1 MSNVRLKGLSMPVL
15 SVVACEM
22 LEDELVYVLS
32 KDPEIKRL
40 FVVENRNSF
49 RFVKKLR
56 SENLKPFTFSS
67 DRLYP
72 IISEINRE
80 SLRKP
85 LQEPSDN
92 FLSKLSNIPFCKK
105 IYDFILNKEK
115 KQGLTVVVNLLR
127 KDLHS
132 DIDLLQSEVYL
143 NAREMSKISN
153 GILLFYG
160 KCGFSSEKM
169 KAELQQLGCPIYFL
183 RDDGRNIVDD
193 CISVALGGNE
203 VYTKTM
209 LSENGK
215 GAIYAT
221 PMVLSD
227 LNETNYRSSESY
239 KKISKYLTS
248 PMYSL
253 LFKINNQVYKDAN
266 FHRNAS
272 EFAKI
277 FNMKIINVNGTMKVA
292 INSYME
298 AKVDIYKNTE

>member
-1 MSNVRLKGLSMPVL
+1 MPVL
-15 SVVACEM
+15 SIVACEI

-49 RFVKKLR
+49 RFVKKLK
-56 SENLKPFTFSS
+56 SENLKPFMFSS
-67 DRLYP
+67 DKLYP
-72 IISEINRE
+72 TVLEINRK
-80 SLRKP
+80 SLGSFTRK
-85 LQEPSDN
+85 
-92 FLSKLSNIPFCKK
+92 FSNTSFCKK

-115 KQGLTVVVNLLR
+115 KQELTVVVNLLR
-127 KDLHS
+127 KGLHS

-143 NAREMSKISN
+143 NAKEMSKISN

-160 KCGFSSEKM
+160 KCGFSSEK
-169 KAELQQLGCPIYFL
+169 AQSELHQLGCPIYFL
-183 RDDGRNIVDD
+183 KDDGKNIVDD

-203 VYTKTM
+203 IYTKTM
-209 LSENGK
+209 LSGNGK

-227 LNETNYRSSESY
+227 LNETNYKSSESY

-253 LFKINNQVYKDAN
+253 LFKINNQNYKDVN

-277 FNMKIINVNGTMKVA
+277 FNMSIVNVNGTMKIA

-298 AKVDIYKNTE
+298 AKTDICKNIE

>member
-1 MSNVRLKGLSMPVL
+1 MPVL
-15 SVVACEM
+15 SIVACEM

-49 RFVKKLR
+49 RFVKKLK
-56 SENLKPFTFSS
+56 SENLKPFMFPS

-72 IISEINRE
+72 VVSEIDRE
-80 SLRKP
+80 SLREPFKEP
-85 LQEPSDN
+85 LREPPGN
-92 FLSKLSNIPFCKK
+92 FTRKLSNIPFCKK
-105 IYDFILNKEK
+105 IYDFILRKEK

-127 KDLHS
+127 RDLHS
-132 DIDLLQSEVYL
+132 DVDLLQSEVYL

-160 KCGFSSEKM
+160 KCGFSSGKM
-169 KAELQQLGCPIYFL
+169 QAELQQLGCPVYFL
-183 RDDGRNIVDD
+183 RDEGRNIVDD

-203 VYTKTM
+203 IYTKTM
-209 LSENGK
+209 LSGNGK
-215 GAIYAT
+215 GAMYAT

-227 LNETNYRSSESY
+227 LNGTNYKSSEAY
-239 KKISKYLTS
+239 KKISKYLIS

-253 LFKINNQVYKDAN
+253 LFKINNQDYKDVN

-277 FNMKIINVNGTMKVA
+277 FDMKIINVNGTMNVA

-298 AKVDIYKNTE
+298 AKTAICKDIEKPF

>member
-1 MSNVRLKGLSMPVL
+1 MLVL
-15 SVVACEM
+15 SIIACEM

-32 KDPEIKRL
+32 KDLEIKRL
-40 FVVENRNSF
+40 FVVENRNSL
-49 RFVKKLR
+49 RLTKKLK
-56 SENLKPFTFSS
+56 SENLKPLIFSS
-67 DRLYP
+67 DRLYL
-72 IISEINRE
+72 IISEI
-80 SLRKP
+80 SRKSP
-85 LQEPSDN
+85 GNLM
-92 FLSKLSNIPFCKK
+92 SKLSNFPFFNK
-105 IYDFILNKEK
+105 IYDIIFDKKK
-115 KQGLTVVVNLLR
+115 KQELTVVVNLLR

-132 DIDLLQSEVYL
+132 DTDLLQSEVYL

-160 KCGFSSEKM
+160 KCGFSSEKVQT
-169 KAELQQLGCPIYFL
+169 ELQQLDCPIYFL

-203 VYTKTM
+203 IYTKTM
-209 LSENGK
+209 LSGNGK

-221 PMVLSD
+221 PMWLSG
-227 LNETNYRSSESY
+227 LNETNYKSTESY
-239 KKISKYLTS
+239 KKLSKYLSS

-253 LFKINNQVYKDAN
+253 LFKINNQGYKDIN

-277 FNMKIINVNGTMKVA
+277 FDMKIINVNGTMNVA

-298 AKVDIYKNTE
+298 AKTDICKNIEKSF

>member
-1 MSNVRLKGLSMPVL
+1 MPILSII
-15 SVVACEM
+15 ACEI

-32 KDPEIKRL
+32 KDLEIKRL

-49 RFVKKLR
+49 RFVKKLK
-56 SENLKPFTFSS
+56 SENLKPLMFSS
-67 DRLYP
+67 DKLYS
-72 IISEINRE
+72 IISEINRK
-80 SLRKP
+80 SPGNFMRKF
-85 LQEPSDN
+85 SN
-92 FLSKLSNIPFCKK
+92 FPFFKK
-105 IYDFILNKEK
+105 IYDVVLNKK
-115 KQGLTVVVNLLR
+115 KTQELTIVVNILK

-132 DIDLLQSEVYL
+132 DTDLLQSEVYL
-143 NAREMSKISN
+143 DAKKMSKVSN

-160 KCGFSSEKM
+160 KCGFSSEKV
-169 KAELQQLGCPIYFL
+169 KVELQQLDCPIYFL

-203 VYTKTM
+203 IYTKTM
-209 LSENGK
+209 LLGNGK

-221 PMVLSD
+221 PMWLSD
-227 LNETNYRSSESY
+227 LNETNYKSTESY
-239 KKISKYLTS
+239 KKISKYLSS

-253 LFKINNQVYKDAN
+253 LFKINNQDYKDVN

-277 FNMKIINVNGTMKVA
+277 FNMKIINVNGTMKIV

-298 AKVDIYKNTE
+298 AKTDICKNIE

>member
-1 MSNVRLKGLSMPVL
+1 MPVL
-15 SVVACEM
+15 SIVACEM

-56 SENLKPFTFSS
+56 SENLKPFMFSS

-72 IISEINRE
+72 AVLEINRK
-80 SLRKP
+80 SPGSTRK
-85 LQEPSDN
+85 
-92 FLSKLSNIPFCKK
+92 FSNIPFFKK

-127 KDLHS
+127 KGLHS

-143 NAREMSKISN
+143 NAKEMSKISN

-160 KCGFSSEKM
+160 KCGFSSEKIQ
-169 KAELQQLGCPIYFL
+169 AELQQPGCPIYFL
-183 RDDGRNIVDD
+183 RDEGRNIVDD

-203 VYTKTM
+203 TYTKTM
-209 LSENGK
+209 LSGNGK

-221 PMVLSD
+221 PMWLSE
-227 LNETNYRSSESY
+227 LNETNYKSSESY
-239 KKISKYLTS
+239 QKISKYLTS

-253 LFKINNQVYKDAN
+253 LFKINNQDYKDAN
-266 FHRNAS
+266 FHRNTC

-277 FNMKIINVNGTMKVA
+277 FNMNIINVNGTMKIA

-298 AKVDIYKNTE
+298 AKTDICKNLP

>member
-1 MSNVRLKGLSMPVL
+1 MSVL
-15 SVVACEM
+15 SIIACEI

-40 FVVENRNSF
+40 FVVENKNSF
-49 RFVKKLR
+49 RFVKKLK
-56 SENLKPFTFSS
+56 SENLKPFIFSS

-72 IISEINRE
+72 IISEINKKSPDSFMRA
-80 SLRKP
+80 
-85 LQEPSDN
+85 
-92 FLSKLSNIPFCKK
+92 FSNLPFCKK

-115 KQGLTVVVNLLR
+115 KQELTVVVNLLR
-127 KDLHS
+127 KGLHS

-143 NAREMSKISN
+143 NAKEMSKVSN

-160 KCGFSSEKM
+160 KCGFSSEKTQ
-169 KAELQQLGCPIYFL
+169 AELQQLRCPIYFL

-203 VYTKTM
+203 IYTQTM
-209 LSENGK
+209 LSGNGK
-215 GAIYAT
+215 GSIYAT

-227 LNETNYRSSESY
+227 LNETNYKSSESY
-239 KKISKYLTS
+239 KKISKYLIS

-253 LFKINNQVYKDAN
+253 LFKINNQDYKDVN

-277 FNMKIINVNGTMKVA
+277 FNMNIINVNGTMKIA

-298 AKVDIYKNTE
+298 AKTDICKNIE

>member
-1 MSNVRLKGLSMPVL
+1 MPVL
-15 SVVACEM
+15 SIVACEM

-49 RFVKKLR
+49 RFVKKLK
-56 SENLKPFTFSS
+56 SENLKPFTFPS
-67 DRLYP
+67 DKLYP
-72 IISEINRE
+72 IISKINRE
-80 SLRKP
+80 SLKGP
-85 LQEPSDN
+85 LKESLKEPPGN
-92 FLSKLSNIPFCKK
+92 FARKLSNIPSCKK
-105 IYDFILNKEK
+105 ICDIILCKEK

-132 DIDLLQSEVYL
+132 DVDLLQSEVYL

-169 KAELQQLGCPIYFL
+169 QAELKQLGCPIYFL
-183 RDDGRNIVDD
+183 RDDERNIVDD

-203 VYTKTM
+203 IYTKTM
-209 LSENGK
+209 LSGNGR

-221 PMVLSD
+221 PMVLSG
-227 LNETNYRSSESY
+227 LNETNYKSSESY
-239 KKISKYLTS
+239 KKISKYLIS

-253 LFKINNQVYKDAN
+253 LFKINNQDYKDVN

-277 FNMKIINVNGTMKVA
+277 FNMKIVNVNGTMNVA

-298 AKVDIYKNTE
+298 AKTAICKNIEKS

>member
-1 MSNVRLKGLSMPVL
+1 MPVL
-15 SVVACEM
+15 SIVACEI
-22 LEDELVYVLS
+22 LEDELIYVLS

-40 FVVENRNSF
+40 FVVENKNSF
-49 RFVKKLR
+49 RFVKKLK
-56 SENLKPFTFSS
+56 SENLKPFIFSS

-72 IISEINRE
+72 IISEI
-80 SLRKP
+80 SRKSP
-85 LQEPSDN
+85 GS
-92 FLSKLSNIPFCKK
+92 FTKAFSNIPFCKK

-115 KQGLTVVVNLLR
+115 KQELTVVVNLLR
-127 KDLHS
+127 KGLHS

-160 KCGFSSEKM
+160 KCGFSSEKVQ
-169 KAELQQLGCPIYFL
+169 AELQQLGCPIYFL

-203 VYTKTM
+203 IYTQTM
-209 LSENGK
+209 LSGNGK

-227 LNETNYRSSESY
+227 LNETNYKSSESY
-239 KKISKYLTS
+239 KKISKYLIS

-253 LFKINNQVYKDAN
+253 LFKINNQDYKDVN
-266 FHRNAS
+266 FNRNAS

-277 FNMKIINVNGTMKVA
+277 FNMNIINVNGTMKIA

-298 AKVDIYKNTE
+298 AKTDICKNIE

>member
-1 MSNVRLKGLSMPVL
+1 
-15 SVVACEM
+15 M

-49 RFVKKLR
+49 RLVKKLK
-56 SENLKPFTFSS
+56 SENLKPFMFPS
-67 DRLYP
+67 DKLYP
-72 IISEINRE
+72 IILEINRE
-80 SLRKP
+80 P
-85 LQEPSDN
+85 LG
-92 FLSKLSNIPFCKK
+92 KLSRKFANIPFCKK
-105 IYDFILNKEK
+105 MCDFILLKK

-143 NAREMSKISN
+143 NAREMAKISN

-160 KCGFSSEKM
+160 KCGFSSEKAQ
-169 KAELQQLGCPIYFL
+169 AELQQLDCPIYFL
-183 RDDGRNIVDD
+183 RDEERNIVDD

-203 VYTKTM
+203 IYTKTM
-209 LSENGK
+209 LSGNGK

-227 LNETNYRSSESY
+227 LNETNYKSSESY

-253 LFKINNQVYKDAN
+253 LFKINNQSYKDVN

-272 EFAKI
+272 DFAKV
-277 FNMKIINVNGTMKVA
+277 FNMKIIDVNGTMKIA

-298 AKVDIYKNTE
+298 AKTYICKNIE

>member
-1 MSNVRLKGLSMPVL
+1 MPVL
-15 SVVACEM
+15 SIVACEM

-49 RFVKKLR
+49 RFVKKLK
-56 SENLKPFTFSS
+56 SENLKPFIFSS

-72 IISEINRE
+72 VVSEINRE
-80 SLRKP
+80 SPGSFTRM
-85 LQEPSDN
+85 
-92 FLSKLSNIPFCKK
+92 FSNIPFCKK

-115 KQGLTVVVNLLR
+115 KQELTVVVNLLR

-132 DIDLLQSEVYL
+132 DVDLLQSEVYL
-143 NAREMSKISN
+143 TAREMSKISN

-160 KCGFSSEKM
+160 KCGFSSEKVNE
-169 KAELQQLGCPIYFL
+169 ELQQPGCPVYFL
-183 RDDGRNIVDD
+183 RDDERNIADD
-193 CISVALGGNE
+193 CISIALGGNE
-203 VYTKTM
+203 IYSKTM
-209 LSENGK
+209 LSGNGK

-227 LNETNYRSSESY
+227 LNGTNYKSSESY

-248 PMYSL
+248 PVYSL
-253 LFKINNQVYKDAN
+253 LFKINNPDYKDIN
-266 FHRNAS
+266 FNRNAS

-277 FNMKIINVNGTMKVA
+277 FNMKIINVNGTMKIA

-298 AKVDIYKNTE
+298 AKACICKNKE

>member
-1 MSNVRLKGLSMPVL
+1 
-15 SVVACEM
+15 M

-49 RFVKKLR
+49 RFVKKLK
-56 SENLKPFTFSS
+56 SENLKPFMFPS

-72 IISEINRE
+72 VVSEINRE
-80 SLRKP
+80 SLRES
-85 LQEPSDN
+85 LREPPGN
-92 FLSKLSNIPFCKK
+92 FSRKFSIIPFCKK
-105 IYDFILNKEK
+105 IYDFILRKEK

-127 KDLHS
+127 KELHS
-132 DIDLLQSEVYL
+132 NVDTLQSEVYL

-169 KAELQQLGCPIYFL
+169 KAELQQLGCPVYFL

-203 VYTKTM
+203 IYTKMM
-209 LSENGK
+209 LSGNGK

-227 LNETNYRSSESY
+227 LNETNYKSSESY
-239 KKISKYLTS
+239 KKIRKYLIS

-253 LFKINNQVYKDAN
+253 LFKINNQNYKDVN

-277 FNMKIINVNGTMKVA
+277 FNMKIINVNGTMNIA

-298 AKVDIYKNTE
+298 AKTAICKSIEKSF